1 MVARGTCGCTGSLAA
16 ATPRAGPGGYR
27 QVGLDTDEMQREVES
42 CKYTAL
48 VNAQVQKAGNRRDR
62 RPDLCAE

>member
-1 MVARGTCGCTGSLAA
+1 MVARGVWLPP
-16 ATPRAGPGGYR
+16 PRVLTPGGYR